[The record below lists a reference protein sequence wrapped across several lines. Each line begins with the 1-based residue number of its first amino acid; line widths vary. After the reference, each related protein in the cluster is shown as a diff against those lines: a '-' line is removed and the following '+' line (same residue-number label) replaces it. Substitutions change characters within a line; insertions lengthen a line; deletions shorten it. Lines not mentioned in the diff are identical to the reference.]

1 MSEDANGSL
10 GWVGVNPNA
19 MQLEPRGQKMFVGQI
34 PRAWGERELLPTV
47 LNLDN
52 VSQLIIKFWQM

>member
-34 PRAWGERELLPTV
+34 PRAWGERELLPRV
-47 LNLDN
+47 LN
-52 VSQLIIKFWQM
+52 S

>member
-1 MSEDANGSL
+1 MSEDANGKIGSL

-34 PRAWGERELLPTV
+34 PRAWGERELLLRV
-47 LNLDN
+47 KISKDFY
-52 VSQLIIKFWQM
+52 Q